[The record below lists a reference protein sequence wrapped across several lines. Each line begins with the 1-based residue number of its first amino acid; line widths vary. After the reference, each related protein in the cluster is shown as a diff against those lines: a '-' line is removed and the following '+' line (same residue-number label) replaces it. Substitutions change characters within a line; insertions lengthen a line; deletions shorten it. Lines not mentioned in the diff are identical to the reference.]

1 MLPEIL
7 TAAITPSARGAA
19 AAQKYRNGKRSPLL
33 VERRPRYLDRCGCR
47 PIKERALVKLAK
59 PLMIAS
65 ALALVAACSQK
76 PPPAPP
82 APPPMAAPALPP
94 EAPYVA
100 PIPAPAPV
108 TRHQARKERRHA
120 RQQAR
125 HERRHER
132 HERRHERRAKRHHT
146 TPASTSAP
154 APAAMSA
161 PLPGRASFQQIVLA
175 NFGRNSPVQV
185 L

>member
-1 MLPEIL
+1 MSLTTLVKSRRCLVVTLPEIL

-19 AAQKYRNGKRSPLL
+19 AAQKCRNGKRSPLL
-33 VERRPRYLDRCGCR
+33 VEQRPRYPDRCGCH
-47 PIKERALVKLAK
+47 PKERALVKLAK

-82 APPPMAAPALPP
+82 APPAPPPMAAPALPP

-100 PIPAPAPV
+100 PAPAPAPV
-108 TRHQARKERRHA
+108 TRHQVRKERRHA

-146 TPASTSAP
+146 TPASTGAPPSTSAP
-154 APAAMSA
+154 P
-161 PLPGRASFQQIVLA
+161 PPR
-175 NFGRNSPVQV
+175 
-185 L
+185 